1 MKDPG
6 LGEPVVDE
14 LLCSLPLKAVL
25 LATSPERAQPEARDV
40 LEKCTKCRPVSRD
53 GMVGKVTF
61 DNLRQPLPLLRDRLV
76 HASPQL
82 LLDFFELCP
91 QSFALGFPPNDEL
104 SPTAA
109 TADQGKA

>member
-6 LGEPVVDE
+6 LGEPFVDE
-14 LLCSLPLKAVL
+14 LLCSPPLKAVL
-25 LATSPERAQPEARDV
+25 LAASPERAQPEALDV
-40 LEKCTKCRPVSRD
+40 LEKCTECRPVSRN
-53 GMVGKVTF
+53 GMVGKVAF
-61 DNLRQPLPLLRDRLV
+61 DNLRQPLTLLGDRLV

-82 LLDFFELCP
+82 LLDFFELRP
-91 QSFALGFPPNDEL
+91 QSFALGFPPDDEL